1 MGDEETESHASASQ
15 PKILLTGSTGYIG
28 GKLLDKLQTQGH
40 HVRCLA
46 RSPEKLD
53 GQVSESTE
61 VVTGDVLDQA
71 SLENALADIDLAYY
85 LVHLMG
91 AKQNFEEKD
100 RKAAQNFAAAAKQ
113 QGVRRI
119 IYMGGLGE
127 SSDPDLSPHL
137 RSRQEVG
144 RILRESGVETIEF
157 RASVVIG
164 YGSLSFDLVRSLTH
178 RLPVMLCPKW
188 LATPTQPIA
197 VNDML
202 NYLLAA
208 IDYPHGSSK
217 VFEVGGRDVVT
228 YGELIREY
236 ANQKG
241 LKRVMISVPFLTPW
255 LSSLWLSLVTP
266 ASAEVG
272 RHLIEGLRN
281 PTIVRDQ
288 TALAEFDIR
297 PMSIK
302 EAIQSAIAESEQP
315 ASSQP

>member
-1 MGDEETESHASASQ
+1 MGDEETGSHASAS
-15 PKILLTGSTGYIG
+15 PKKILLTGSTGYIG
-28 GKLLDKLQTQGH
+28 GKLLKKLQKRGH
-40 HVRCLA
+40 QVRCLV

-53 GQVSESTE
+53 GHVSESTE
-61 VVTGDVLDQA
+61 VVAGDVLDRS
-71 SLENALADIDLAYY
+71 SLDDALAGIDLAYY

-91 AKQNFEEKD
+91 SKQNFEEKD

-137 RSRQEVG
+137 RSRHEVG

-178 RLPVMLCPKW
+178 RLPIMICPKW

-202 NYLLAA
+202 DYLLAA
-208 IDYPHGSSK
+208 IDYPVSSSQ

-236 ANQKG
+236 ASQKG
-241 LKRVMISVPFLTPW
+241 LKRVMISVPLLTPR
-255 LSSLWLSLVTP
+255 LSSLWLGLVTP

-288 TALAEFDIR
+288 TALKEFDLQ

-302 EAIQSAIAESEQP
+302 EAIQAAIAESEES
-315 ASSQP
+315 ASSQS